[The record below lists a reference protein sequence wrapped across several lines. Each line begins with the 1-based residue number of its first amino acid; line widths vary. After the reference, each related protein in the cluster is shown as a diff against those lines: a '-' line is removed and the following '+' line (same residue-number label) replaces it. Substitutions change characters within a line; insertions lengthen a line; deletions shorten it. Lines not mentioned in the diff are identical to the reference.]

1 MPGRSAGPD
10 RRFRA
15 AGRRQPRR
23 GSPSLSSKTL
33 VFVSSGDVVADRR
46 YEYGVMLGA
55 AGDHAAAADLFA
67 QALELVPGWAAGWF
81 ALGTARLAAEDRAG
95 AAEAYRQVLRIDP
108 ADRFGAMLKL
118 ALIGEAPTP
127 EVAPAAYVRDLFDQY
142 AADFDVAL
150 VERLAYSVPWTIA
163 DRLERLVPAGDG
175 PAFAR
180 ALDLGCGTGLAG
192 EALRRRVGW
201 LAGVD
206 LSPAMIA
213 AAGRKGI
220 YDTLATGDLAEALA
234 GEAAGYDPV
243 TAADV
248 LIYLGDLAPV
258 FAGVARVLDPGGIF
272 AFSVQ
277 LHAGEPGGPG
287 WVLGEDMR
295 YHHSRRYLESLA
307 AANGLAAR
315 LVEDAVC
322 RCDRGLPVDGLV
334 VFLEKPAT
342 LGRPAHD
349 PADGAEIDD
358 GLLPN

>member
-150 VERLAYSVPWTIA
+150 VERLAYSVP
-163 DRLERLVPAGDG
+163 
-175 PAFAR
+175 
-180 ALDLGCGTGLAG
+180 
-192 EALRRRVGW
+192 
-201 LAGVD
+201 
-206 LSPAMIA
+206 
-213 AAGRKGI
+213 
-220 YDTLATGDLAEALA
+220 
-234 GEAAGYDPV
+234 
-243 TAADV
+243 
-248 LIYLGDLAPV
+248 
-258 FAGVARVLDPGGIF
+258 
-272 AFSVQ
+272 
-277 LHAGEPGGPG
+277 
-287 WVLGEDMR
+287 
-295 YHHSRRYLESLA
+295 
-307 AANGLAAR
+307 
-315 LVEDAVC
+315 
-322 RCDRGLPVDGLV
+322 
-334 VFLEKPAT
+334 
-342 LGRPAHD
+342 
-349 PADGAEIDD
+349 
-358 GLLPN
+358 